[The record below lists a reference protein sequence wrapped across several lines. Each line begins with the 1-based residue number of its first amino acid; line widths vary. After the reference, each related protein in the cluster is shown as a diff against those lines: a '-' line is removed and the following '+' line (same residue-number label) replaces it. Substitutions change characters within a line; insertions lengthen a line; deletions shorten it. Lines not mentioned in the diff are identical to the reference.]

1 MKPQAL
7 QLAQGDP
14 VLGVVLVSQHF
25 TVMSDSKDSVSYFF
39 PCFIEV
45 CVSVCVSNW
54 LSRWF

>member
-25 TVMSDSKDSVSYFF
+25 TVTSDSKDSVSYFY

-45 CVSVCVSNW
+45 CVCVCEQLVK
-54 LSRWF
+54 